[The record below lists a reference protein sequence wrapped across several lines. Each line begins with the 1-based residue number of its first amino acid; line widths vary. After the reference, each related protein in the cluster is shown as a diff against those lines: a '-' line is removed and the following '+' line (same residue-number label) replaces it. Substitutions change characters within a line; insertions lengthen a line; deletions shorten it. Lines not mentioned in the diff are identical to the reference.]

1 MKKPLLFALSL
12 LFLLSTSCSLTA
24 QNFVASTDPKLQ
36 SANYT
41 VEEDENWTALFKRTK
56 GWFGADGI
64 FSIPLDGVD
73 SIGAG
78 KHQKT
83 LFVFSDTLIGEVK
96 DGKPLPGVKMPHNT
110 IAYMDNNKP
119 VFDSINFHWNTNEKG
134 IAESVFHPT
143 TPNTQKGDYFW
154 LGDGFVNTALNNT
167 TYIFGYRV
175 KNVKEG
181 MGFAEVGN
189 VLIAIPKGSR
199 FPFADQKQMDT
210 PFYTK
215 YPDGRWGSF
224 GAGILNNTA
233 SAKVPGADG
242 YVYVYGLKDPGK
254 SVMVARVKPKDFEK
268 FDKWRFFDG
277 KGWNKDISKA
287 AIIAN
292 RASNEM
298 SVTPIGDG
306 RYAMV
311 FQIDGMGKNVSMR
324 LGSSPYGP
332 FGPIINLYSTD
343 EFADK
348 VITYN
353 AKAHPSL
360 SQPGELLIS
369 YNVNFTDFFNQLKAS
384 PDIYRPRFI
393 TLKFKQ

>member
-1 MKKPLLFALSL
+1 MKNPLLSGVPL
-12 LFLLSTSCSLTA
+12 LFLLTTSYSLSA

-41 VEEDENWTALFKRTK
+41 VEEDTNWTALFKRTK

-78 KHQKT
+78 KKQKT

-96 DGKPLPGVKMPHNT
+96 DGKPLPGTKMPHNT
-110 IAYMDNNKP
+110 IGYMENNTP
-119 VFDSINFHWNTNEKG
+119 NFDGITFHWNKDEKG
-134 IAESVFHPT
+134 VAESVFHPT
-143 TPNTQKGDYFW
+143 TPGTQKGDYFW

-167 TYIFGYRV
+167 TYIFAYRI
-175 KNVKEG
+175 KNIKEG
-181 MGFAEVGN
+181 MGFTEVGN
-189 VLIAIPKGSR
+189 VLIAIPQGSE
-199 FPFADQKQMDT
+199 FPFKDQRQMDT
-210 PFYTK
+210 PFWVK
-215 YPDGRWGSF
+215 HDNGRWASF
-224 GAGILNNTA
+224 GAGILDNSA

-242 YVYVYGLKDPGK
+242 YVYVYGLRDPGK
-254 SVMVARVKPKDFEK
+254 QVMVARVKPKDFEK
-268 FDKWRFFDG
+268 FDQWRFFDG
-277 KGWNKDISKA
+277 KGWNKDILKA
-287 AIIAN
+287 ATIAD

-298 SVTPIGDG
+298 SVTPLPDG

-311 FQIDGMGKNVSMR
+311 FQVDGMGKQVSMR

-343 EFADK
+343 KFADK

-369 YNVNFTDFFNQLKAS
+369 YNVNFTDFFNQLNAS

-393 TLKFKQ
+393 KLKFK